1 MLTKLALSMSIGAVM
16 GLLTHIKRNKTIK
29 KPRNTKRTYDPGFL
43 TDVAFGSVAALAVV
57 IVSDPNG
64 IERVI
69 LTAILGGYAGENA
82 IARLEANNQVK
93 NVEALKQ
100 VQAEQNSELLAPAV
114 KQEQK

>member
-1 MLTKLALSMSIGAVM
+1 MLTKFALAMGIGAVM

-43 TDVAFGSVAALAVV
+43 TDVMYGAVAALAVV
-57 IVSDPNG
+57 IVADPNG

-69 LTAILGGYAGENA
+69 LTAILGGYAGESA

-100 VQAEQNSELLAPAV
+100 VQADQIEELPAPKKPEQE
-114 KQEQK
+114 